1 MLGAIRCAPSGRD
14 VSGAEFK
21 LSASAVEAFCIAFTA
36 AKFLDL
42 LGKCHQGVIFRG
54 SLNHL
59 ASFRADSLAV
69 LCLTLS
75 KLLASFQTIKLTLQ
89 IPRLQG
95 KREKKKKVR
104 AKIGITFPLASLLGL
119 LLQHTVS
126 GSLIF

>member
-59 ASFRADSLAV
+59 ASFRADSLAA

-95 KREKKKKVR
+95 KREKKKR
-104 AKIGITFPLASLLGL
+104 SELRLALHFLWLLSLAFCYS
-119 LLQHTVS
+119 TRYWDP
-126 GSLIF
+126 

>member
-1 MLGAIRCAPSGRD
+1 M
-14 VSGAEFK
+14 SGAEFK

-54 SLNHL
+54 SSNHL
-59 ASFRADSLAV
+59 VSFRADSLAA

-75 KLLASFQTIKLTLQ
+75 KLLAGFQTIKLTLQ
-89 IPRLQG
+89 ILRLQG
-95 KREKKKKVR
+95 KKKKKKVR
-104 AKIGITFPLASLLGL
+104 AKIGITFPVAFLLGL

-126 GSLIF
+126 GSLIV

>member
-1 MLGAIRCAPSGRD
+1 MLGAIRRAPSGRD

-54 SLNHL
+54 SSNHL
-59 ASFRADSLAV
+59 VSFRADSLAA

-75 KLLASFQTIKLTLQ
+75 KLLAGFQTIKLTLQ
-89 IPRLQG
+89 ILRLQG
-95 KREKKKKVR
+95 KKKKKVR
-104 AKIGITFPLASLLGL
+104 AKIGITFPVAFLLGL

-126 GSLIF
+126 GSLIV